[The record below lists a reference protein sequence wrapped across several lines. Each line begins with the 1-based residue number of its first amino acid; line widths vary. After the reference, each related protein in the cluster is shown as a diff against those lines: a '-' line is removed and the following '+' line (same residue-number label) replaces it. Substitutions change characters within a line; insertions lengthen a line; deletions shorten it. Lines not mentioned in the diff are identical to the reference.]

1 MKVKTA
7 DIISAIIGIALVAW
21 LCASIQE
28 VANNHMVTGYVYSA
42 WNFFKLF

>member
-1 MKVKTA
+1 MKTKTA
-7 DIISAIIGIALVAW
+7 DIISIIIGVALMAW
-21 LCASIQE
+21 LFACVQE